1 MESFFDPELNS
12 DTSFPDYVIVTKISD
27 VTGDGIED
35 EVSLLGIRPSDS
47 LSNNYFE
54 NITLRIVDGS
64 TKKTTYLSFKFNS
77 GYDPKLFLG
86 DFTGDKIDDIFISIS
101 KNPSTGE
108 YIYYLFSAKDNNIQ
122 SIFNFMQFNDFSQY
136 KVAFKDDYNVELIG
150 LTSNKEFILS
160 LAFKDEEFLSRFYLP
175 NGKLIKP
182 TTGTVLPLGN
192 LFPVDINDDGVM
204 ELLAFQRIV
213 EKDTNEVLGYIQTF
227 LAFNGNTFSAGLIM
241 ISSTGK
247 NTFSNNQ

>member
-1 MESFFDPELNS
+1 MESFIDSELN
-12 DTSFPDYVIVTKISD
+12 TAPSFPDYVISTKISD
-27 VTGDGIED
+27 VTGDGIDD
-35 EVSLLGIRPSDS
+35 EVSLLGTPSSDS
-47 LSNNYFE
+47 LNNNYFE

-64 TKKTTYLSFKFNS
+64 TNKTTYLSFKFNV

-86 DFTGDKIDDIFISIS
+86 DFTGDKIDDIFISIN
-101 KNPSTGE
+101 KDPSTGE
-108 YIYYLFSAKDNNIQ
+108 YIYYLFSAKDNDIQ

-136 KVAFKDDYNVELIG
+136 KVTFKDDYNVELIG
-150 LTSNKEFILS
+150 LTSNKEFTLS

-182 TTGTVLPLGN
+182 VTGTVLPLGN

-213 EKDTNEVLGYIQTF
+213 EKDTNEVLGYVQTF
-227 LAFNGNTFSAGLIM
+227 LAFNGNTFLAGLIM

-247 NTFSNNQ
+247 NIFSNN